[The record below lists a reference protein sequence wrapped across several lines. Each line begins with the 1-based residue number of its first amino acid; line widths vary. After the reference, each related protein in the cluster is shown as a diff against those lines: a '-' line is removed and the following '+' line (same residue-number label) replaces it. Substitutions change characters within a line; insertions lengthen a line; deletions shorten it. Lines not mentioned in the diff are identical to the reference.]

1 MRMERLTISSVLGD
15 LIQEYF
21 CTATRGDRDCRLL
34 VPGLTR
40 EIAHEIHA
48 HLREQG
54 VKSYLVIGP
63 DEEPN
68 ESKYFIRAVGLTS
81 RRIGSFVAIA
91 SPSQLVHIQDS
102 IRGSGGTIRSP
113 AFSEEWPW
121 IDDGSEPFRFD
132 GPVLDRLVQGWT
144 SDKVERVWLRSFVLD
159 ALVEATR
166 SSSKRTR
173 ILLEDILGS
182 FRPELYT
189 DIPGTREK
197 LLYHAGVP
205 SVPGELPEILSL
217 VRDTSR
223 LCQKIVG
230 RCQKEGDVREQA
242 KDMVAEHVE
251 GPEQE
256 EVRSSLDILLDGI
269 GRSTTL
275 DLGLLSFYGCWGADR
290 AETQHWRRLNTQLL
304 ADLFGVKDR
313 EKADLAYKVE
323 CKRGIVACDSRKLA
337 TFVGEQVKLD
347 VTYRIPAGQ
356 FTVGQWHVR
365 VLNRRRI
372 VTEQLLLEPEDTV
385 HLEFDTANCSSKYS
399 KKIGL
404 RIVLDSEGD
413 FLANS
418 RLELHIC
425 GEERP
430 AFVVVDPTFEVVD
443 ATPADEEEPPDKKIA
458 VDEPVHL
465 FFFSNSATDVYM
477 CDENDEVVDIVE
489 THIEAVW
496 KTDQRVDASSEP
508 SGMAT
513 RICNFGILKAILC
526 FEASD
531 LEKGE
536 FTLEDEL
543 RAAIIGERSAR
554 FKDLV
559 GLFKGER
566 DEPYPALGQIDE
578 AARRRMFFAKIMTGP
593 QGWRPLLAN
602 LLEGD
607 YEPLR
612 SVGNFV
618 NCLGTGEE
626 PTFKTLS
633 LPDDATALIDSY
645 CCARDAVQKEIISIF
660 GKKSSNIE
668 HPIYASHPIFVH
680 NKSEHF
686 EELLKKYLE
695 SYLGILVF
703 LQDKQKELQWSQLF
717 VLSHLDCVVH
727 WDGSRLQNAFF
738 LVGPWHPLVL
748 AKRFMVQAA
757 LYSRAKRLLNDE
769 EGKNFRKLA
778 LYLANVQGFRWVL
791 AMSGDE
797 SLIEPAYTTV
807 TSDPGWHLALRS
819 NSPALEEREV
829 ASVLTG
835 LARKLH
841 RNLGLSTMAPT
852 GSHSTLA
859 VTCLSSFLRAFPSRR
874 SVGIRVRRGY
884 VGSDII
890 KTVDN
895 HIHAE
900 GGPTEQGQQLPGG
913 VRMHFEEPPD
923 DNGAAR
929 WTNPPLYVYHFQG
942 EKDYSSDGYP
952 DIDMLSPA
960 RDLSFKRGKKRY
972 ELPRGRGRKVIFSKR
987 LGWLTEGHT
996 QVPKSIIYEYDDGP
1010 GETERDDIGSTFTK
1024 ATGLINSILGAPYVT
1039 VCNVDL
1045 PQKLSA
1051 PWVVIPGYS
1060 IDPAILVKYVKD
1072 GKDRSIQERALWDYK
1087 IDVTGRE
1094 NSYFV
1099 LSTIPKG
1106 FQVAINGFFRRDD
1119 LAGDFIVELGR
1130 IGIAIGGEAL
1140 RSGRHARGIIGLVGA
1155 VRLLVGA
1162 ATSGKSP
1169 LSGANGT
1176 IGFLVPVDS
1185 FSSFFGKNDSGNG
1198 KRTDILAVQLVLP
1211 GLDSRHLLISA
1222 CGIEAKFVSKT
1233 YDTSRAHAA
1242 LEQAR
1247 TTGEEFKKLVLA
1259 SLCQGAMPERLAL
1272 LDLLT
1277 FGLRISSPGT
1287 PSEVEDWVSKERVV
1301 YDAIL
1306 KGNYEYSEANHKGVL
1321 VSTEEELP
1329 GAASHEVLEE
1339 GLWVRLT
1346 KGHWPGVF
1354 ETLQMEHIRQVL
1366 CDLFDTRADSLRPA
1380 TSPSKGCQTAP
1391 EVGSTEE
1398 GDGTEKEDGK
1408 VSATS
1413 TAKGEPFNKPAV
1425 DAIERLENFEKNVS
1439 GAEKSATPL
1448 KKILIGAD
1456 DTRKGVYFDPQSQDD
1471 PLDNMNVMVTGS
1483 SGTGKTQLLKHLIC
1497 QLREQGKNV
1506 LVLDMKN
1513 DFASDASF
1521 CSMAGLDR
1529 VFVAFDGLPF
1539 NPLIPYPVR
1548 HPGTG
1553 DLFVQCGQYIAGIA
1567 SVLKKTYGLGTQ
1579 QQAAVKN
1586 AIVEAFTSA
1595 GIPTTGSTPFNDD
1608 LPFPDFSNVGDLLQ
1622 NENPTA
1628 YNRLDPLFTLGL
1640 FRSEF
1645 QAQSF
1650 LSLVNRATVLD
1661 LSQIPSDEIKNTLAQ
1676 LVVLSA
1682 HAYYNA
1688 QPHSGAIRQFL
1699 IFDEAHRVLTSDYML
1714 RMVREFRAYGVGM
1727 ILSSQYPTDF
1737 PADISASMATKIVHG
1752 NGPDAD
1758 RVKGIVQLLGC
1769 EGREGDVAN
1778 LGRFQALAD
1787 NRHCRQTI
1795 LRTMNYPLYLIWSRL
1810 QKLGNATMDELSSAE
1825 GFDPSKL
1832 PIKNLVDQLERLG
1845 LAEERHGKV
1854 FLLEGQ

>member
-1 MRMERLTISSVLGD
+1 
-15 LIQEYF
+15 
-21 CTATRGDRDCRLL
+21 
-34 VPGLTR
+34 
-40 EIAHEIHA
+40 
-48 HLREQG
+48 
-54 VKSYLVIGP
+54 
-63 DEEPN
+63 
-68 ESKYFIRAVGLTS
+68 
-81 RRIGSFVAIA
+81 
-91 SPSQLVHIQDS
+91 
-102 IRGSGGTIRSP
+102 
-113 AFSEEWPW
+113 
-121 IDDGSEPFRFD
+121 
-132 GPVLDRLVQGWT
+132 
-144 SDKVERVWLRSFVLD
+144 
-159 ALVEATR
+159 
-166 SSSKRTR
+166 
-173 ILLEDILGS
+173 
-182 FRPELYT
+182 
-189 DIPGTREK
+189 
-197 LLYHAGVP
+197 
-205 SVPGELPEILSL
+205 
-217 VRDTSR
+217 
-223 LCQKIVG
+223 
-230 RCQKEGDVREQA
+230 
-242 KDMVAEHVE
+242 MVAEHVE
-251 GPEQE
+251 EPRQE

-290 AETQHWRRLNTQLL
+290 TETKHWRRLNTQLL

-313 EKADLAYKVE
+313 EKADLTYNIE
-323 CKRGIVACDSRKLA
+323 CERGIATRDSKKLA

-347 VTYRIPAGQ
+347 VTYRVPADQ
-356 FTVGQWHVR
+356 FTLEQWHVR
-365 VLNRRRI
+365 VLNRRTV
-372 VTEQLLLEPEDTV
+372 VTEQLLIEPEGTI
-385 HLEFDTANCSSKYS
+385 HLEFNTASCSSKYS
-399 KKIGL
+399 KKIAL
-404 RIVLDSEGD
+404 RIVLDSGGE
-413 FLANS
+413 FEANS
-418 RLELHIC
+418 RLDLHLC
-425 GEERP
+425 GKERP
-430 AFVVVDPTFEVVD
+430 AFVVVEPTFEVVD
-443 ATPADEEEPPDKKIA
+443 AAPSDEEEPPDKKIT

-465 FFFSNSATDVYM
+465 FFFSNSSADVSL
-477 CDENDEVVDIVE
+477 CDENDELVDITE

-513 RICNFGILKAILC
+513 RICNFGMLKAILC

-543 RAAIIGERSAR
+543 RAAITGERSAR

-559 GLFKGER
+559 DLFKGESE
-566 DEPYPALGQIDE
+566 EPYPALGQIDE
-578 AARRRMFFAKIMTGP
+578 AARRRMFIAKIMTGS

-602 LLEGD
+602 LFEGN
-607 YEPLR
+607 YESPR
-612 SVGNFV
+612 AVGNFV

-626 PTFKTLS
+626 PTFQSLS
-633 LPDDATALIDSY
+633 LPDDATPLINSY
-645 CCARDAVQKEIISIF
+645 CCSRDAVQKEIKSF
-660 GKKSSNIE
+660 LGKQYSNIE

-680 NKSEHF
+680 RKSEHV
-686 EELLKKYLE
+686 EELLKNYLE
-695 SYLGILVF
+695 SYLGILKF
-703 LQDKQKELQWSQLF
+703 LQDNQKVLQWSQLF
-717 VLSHLDCVVH
+717 VLSYLDCVVH
-727 WDGSRLQNAFF
+727 WDGNRLQNAFF

-757 LYSRAKRLLNDE
+757 LYSRAQRLLNDE

-778 LYLANVQGFRWVL
+778 FYLANVQGFRWVL
-791 AMSGDE
+791 SMSGDE
-797 SLIEPAYTTV
+797 SLVEPAYTTV

-819 NSPALEEREV
+819 NSLALIEREG
-829 ASVLTG
+829 ASSLTA
-835 LARKLH
+835 LAQKLR

-852 GSHSTLA
+852 GSNSTLA
-859 VTCLSSFLRAFPSRR
+859 VTCLSSFVRAFPSRR
-874 SVGIRVRRGY
+874 SIGVRVRRGY
-884 VGSDII
+884 AGGEII
-890 KTVDN
+890 KTIDN

-900 GGPTEQGQQLPGG
+900 DGPTEQGHQLPGG
-913 VRMHFEEPPD
+913 VRVYFEETPD

-929 WTNPPLYVYHFQG
+929 WTTPPLYVYHFQG
-942 EKDYSSDGYP
+942 EKDWPSEGCP
-952 DIDMLSPA
+952 DIDMLSPT
-960 RDLSFKRGKKRY
+960 RDLAFKRGTKRY
-972 ELPRGRGRKVIFSKR
+972 ELPRGRGREVVFSKGF
-987 LGWLTEGHT
+987 GWLTEGQT
-996 QVPKSIIYEYDDGP
+996 LVPKSIIYEFDDGP
-1010 GETERDDIGSTFTK
+1010 WETRSDDIGGTFTK
-1024 ATGLINSILGAPYVT
+1024 VTGLIGSILKEPYVT

-1045 PQKLSA
+1045 PEKLNA
-1051 PWVVIPGYS
+1051 PWVVVPGYS

-1072 GKDRSIQERALWDYK
+1072 GEDRAIQERALWDYK

-1106 FQVAINGFFRRDD
+1106 FQVAINGFFLRDD
-1119 LAGDFIVELGR
+1119 IAGDFIVELGR

-1155 VRLLVGA
+1155 VRLMVGA
-1162 ATSGKSP
+1162 ATSGRCP
-1169 LSGANGT
+1169 LSSSNGT
-1176 IGFLVPVDS
+1176 IGFLVPIDS
-1185 FSSFFGKNDSGNG
+1185 FSSFFGKNVPGNG
-1198 KRTDILAVQLVLP
+1198 KRTDLLAVQLVLP
-1211 GLDSRHLLISA
+1211 GPDSRQLLISA
-1222 CGIEAKFVSKT
+1222 CGVEAKFVSKT
-1233 YDTSRAHAA
+1233 YDTPRAHAA

-1247 TTGEEFKKLVLA
+1247 TTGKEFKKLALA

-1272 LDLLT
+1272 LDILT
-1277 FGLRISSPGT
+1277 FGLRISSPSA
-1287 PSEVEDWVSKERVV
+1287 PSEDEDWVTKERVV

-1306 KGNYEYSEANHKGVL
+1306 KGNYEYSEARHEGVL

-1329 GAASHEVLEE
+1329 GAATHEVLEE

-1346 KGHWPGVF
+1346 KRHWPGVF
-1354 ETLQMEHIRQVL
+1354 ETPQMEHIRQLL
-1366 CDLFDTRADSLRPA
+1366 CDLFDTRAPSLRPA
-1380 TSPSKGCQTAP
+1380 TSPSKNPPHP
-1391 EVGSTEE
+1391 EAVSTEQE
-1398 GDGTEKEDGK
+1398 DGTEKEDSK
-1408 VSATS
+1408 KSATS
-1413 TAKGEPFNKPAV
+1413 TGKGEPVKEPAI
-1425 DAIERLENFEKNVS
+1425 DAIERPKDIDKNGS
-1439 GAEKSATPL
+1439 GAEKTAIPL

-1456 DTRKGVYFDPQSQDD
+1456 DTRKAVYFDPQSQDD

-1483 SGTGKTQLLKHLIC
+1483 SGKGKTQLLKHLIC

-1513 DFASDASF
+1513 DFASDTSF
-1521 CSMAGLDR
+1521 CAMAGLDR

-1567 SVLKKTYGLGTQ
+1567 SVLKKAYGLGAQ

-1586 AIVEAFTSA
+1586 AIAEAFTAA

-1622 NENPTA
+1622 AENPTA

-1650 LSLVNRATVLD
+1650 PSLVNRATVLD

-1676 LVVLSA
+1676 LVVLSS

-1699 IFDEAHRVLTSDYML
+1699 IFDEAHRVLTSEYMS
-1714 RMVREFRAYGVGM
+1714 RMVRECRAFGVGI

-1752 NGPDAD
+1752 NGPDTD

-1787 NRHCRQTI
+1787 NRHFRQTI

-1810 QKLGNATMDELSSAE
+1810 QELGNATMDELSSAK

-1854 FLLEGQ
+1854 FLLGGQ